1 MSAKTRFFTKFKNIV
16 SLRFFITLIV
26 IVAGVIPIIV
36 MEHAVSYGYR
46 NSSMKKVI
54 TDVKNYCN
62 ILSKDIA
69 AGTYMTDQNS
79 AIINAELEQLAN
91 VYSAR
96 IIIVDGSF
104 TIIKDNYVFDE
115 GKILISESVLNAYSG
130 KVTSTYNID
139 RATAEVSLP
148 IVGHDGDT
156 LGVINMS
163 LINHDMIEVM
173 EYVDKIMNALKIG
186 FLLLWIVIASLS
198 SHVLVRPA
206 IKMGK
211 DIMGTTVGKNT
222 KIDSQPLYEYRYI
235 ADSVNKMLERLNTID
250 SSRDEFVSDVSHEL
264 KTPMTSMKVLAD
276 SLLAQD
282 NVPEEIYKDFLQDIV
297 TEIDRENQIINNLL
311 ALVKTDRK
319 NTELNITTVNINELV
334 ESTLKRISPIA
345 MKKSVEMVFES
356 VRPVAAQIDEMQ
368 FTIALNNLVENAIKY
383 NKEHGY
389 VRVSVNADHKYFYI
403 KISDSGIGIP
413 SEYMDKVFERFY
425 RVDKARSRQTG
436 GTGLGLSIT
445 KNIILLH
452 KGTIKLYS
460 KENEGTT
467 FTVRVPLNY
476 VGGTTI

>member
-1 MSAKTRFFTKFKNIV
+1 MSAKTGFLGKIRNIV

-26 IVAGVIPIIV
+26 IIAGVIPIIV
-36 MEHAVSYGYR
+36 MEQAVSYGYR
-46 NSSMKKVI
+46 NSSMKNVI
-54 TDVKNYCN
+54 TDVNKYCN

-69 AGTYMTDQNS
+69 AGTYMVDQNS
-79 AIINAELEQLAN
+79 ATINAELEQLAS

-96 IIIVDGSF
+96 IIIVDGNF
-104 TIIKDNYVFDE
+104 TIVKDNYVFDE

-130 KVTSTYNID
+130 KSNSTYNVD

-148 IVGHDGDT
+148 ITNLEGETV
-156 LGVINMS
+156 GVINVS
-163 LINHDMIEVM
+163 LINHDMITVM
-173 EYVDKIMNALKIG
+173 EYIDKIMNALKIG
-186 FLLLWIVIASLS
+186 FLLLWIVIAFLS
-198 SHVLVRPA
+198 SHILVRPA
-206 IKMGK
+206 IKMGN

-222 KIDSQPLYEYRYI
+222 ELGSQPLYEYRYI
-235 ADSVNKMLERLNTID
+235 ADSVNKMLERLNNVD
-250 SSRDEFVSDVSHEL
+250 SSRDEFVSNVSHEL

-276 SLLAQD
+276 SLLAQE
-282 NVPEEIYKDFLQDIV
+282 NIPEEIYKDFLQDIV
-297 TEIDRENQIINNLL
+297 TEVDRENQIINNLL

-319 NTELNITTVNINELV
+319 NPVLNITTVNINELV
-334 ESTLKRISPIA
+334 EHTLKRLRPIA
-345 MKKSVEMVFES
+345 VNKSVEMVFES

-368 FTIALNNLVENAIKY
+368 FTLALNNLVENAIKY

-403 KISDSGIGIP
+403 KITDSGIGIP
-413 SEYMDKVFERFY
+413 PEYIDKVFERFY

-436 GTGLGLSIT
+436 GTGLGLAIT

-476 VGGTTI
+476 VGGMAV